1 MSKKIVFAVLSM
13 MLLLAYVAVSQTPAG
28 PKHHVVFQL
37 NEAQGPAWDSMVRHV
52 TNIREA
58 FAKDGGVQVEVVFY
72 GQGLNML
79 RKTNAEYEER
89 LKKIADTGVTLSACQ
104 NAMKAMKVSTE
115 DLLPFAAQV
124 DSGVAEL
131 TRKQEAGW
139 AYIH

>member
-37 NEAQGPAWDSMVRHV
+37 NEAQGPAWDAMVRHV

-72 GQGLNML
+72 SQGLNML

-89 LKKIADTGVTLSACQ
+89 LKKLADNGVTLSACQ
-104 NAMKAMKVSTE
+104 NAMKAMKVTTE

>member
-1 MSKKIVFAVLSM
+1 MRKKIVFAVLPL
-13 MLLLAYVAVSQTPAG
+13 MLLLVYVAVSQTPAG

-37 NEAQGPAWDSMVRHV
+37 NEAQGPAWDSVVRHAN
-52 TNIREA
+52 NIRDA

-79 RKTNAEYEER
+79 RKTDSEYEER
-89 LKKIADTGVTLSACQ
+89 LKKLTDTGVTLAACQ
-104 NAMKAMKVSTE
+104 NAMKAMNVKTE